1 MSRTQRNLL
10 LAVALIAIVVL
21 VGRHGNLFHSS
32 STTTT
37 TAAATTTTT
46 TTTTSST
53 TAATTTTTTAT
64 AATTC
69 RGADFSGVN
78 VGSQGAAGTGYDI
91 MTLTKVTAGSCVVDG
106 YPVLSFQ
113 DAKGTLETSLS
124 VVHSTSFPAA
134 PANAGAVAYTI
145 ADGGRVDVQFRYSD
159 VPSGTETCP
168 SVAQVNVQ
176 FVPGDTSVPV
186 SFPYVI
192 SPCSSAQVGVSAFY
206 PG

>member
-1 MSRTQRNLL
+1 MSRTLRNLL

-159 VPSGTETCP
+159 VP
-168 SVAQVNVQ
+168 
-176 FVPGDTSVPV
+176 
-186 SFPYVI
+186 
-192 SPCSSAQVGVSAFY
+192 
-206 PG
+206 